1 MESKIKTIIRDV
13 KPEISDLSVDD
24 SFESLEFDRWDLI
37 CMFDMIQDEFLI
49 AMNYD
54 LIYEIKTIKNLI
66 DYVAKEVAG
75 LKPSC

>member
-54 LIYEIKTIKNLI
+54 LIYEIKTVKNLI
-66 DYVAKEVAG
+66 DYVAQEVAG

>member
-13 KPEISDLSVDD
+13 KPEISDLSVND